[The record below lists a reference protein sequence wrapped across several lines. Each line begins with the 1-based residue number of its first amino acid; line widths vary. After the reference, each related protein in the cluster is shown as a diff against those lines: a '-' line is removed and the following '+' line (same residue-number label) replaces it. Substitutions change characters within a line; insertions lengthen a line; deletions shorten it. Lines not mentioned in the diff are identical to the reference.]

1 MRKCKCV
8 QIVDKEDGCFLNA
21 TASVFLGV
29 VGIVSVQGSGNE
41 LVGRCS
47 AEKKGEE
54 KKNHGAT
61 WRGIKA
67 SLLVQ
72 CYDKHKIL

>member
-54 KKNHGAT
+54 KKKPWSNLA
-61 WRGIKA
+61 RDQ
-67 SLLVQ
+67 SQLVSAM
-72 CYDKHKIL
+72 LR